1 MDDAR
6 SDLPM
11 VMQITKKEMNIY
23 SIRNKRIENHRLKIK
38 NGKKYC
44 PATKRNE
51 DEK

>member
-23 SIRNKRIENHRLKIK
+23 SVRNKRIENHRLKIK

-44 PATKRNE
+44 HATKRNE